1 MLRELED
8 ALVEYYS
15 TLNEIKAG
23 LNTQPA
29 EKPYELLL
37 YEQVSEMRIPL
48 VAGGLM
54 DQPHIWLMQ
63 YAVVR
68 NIKALFDAQAMQAEM
83 AELEAKRMKAG

>member
-1 MLRELED
+1 MLTELEND
-8 ALVEYYS
+8 LVEYYS

-37 YEQVSEMRIPL
+37 YEQINDMRIPL

-54 DQPHIWLMQ
+54 DQPHIWLLQ

-68 NIKALFDAQAMQAEM
+68 NVKALFEAQARQAEM
-83 AELEAKRMKAG
+83 AKLKDEAAKKG